1 MSSRLSSRRFCTLRE
16 EDISTIRPL
25 GEIGLDSLMAV
36 ELVMNLEQ
44 VFGIQVPLAGSSGGM
59 TINDIADQII
69 AHVGLDRDREAAAE
83 EAKVATMADQHH
95 GKELE
100 ASQIEA
106 LKDIMKNED
115 TRAAKRLM
123 G

>member
-1 MSSRLSSRRFCTLRE
+1 M
-16 EDISTIRPL
+16 IRPL

-100 ASQIEA
+100 AGEIEA
-106 LKDIMKNED
+106 LKGIMKNED
-115 TRAAKRLM
+115 NRAAKRLM